1 MAEAIKLEGN
11 DFSMRMVMAEFLHAD
26 SQHDEALK
34 EIDAA
39 AKLVSNPEETE
50 AILLSQIKI
59 YQATEKLGDQIDA
72 LQKEL
77 DAGKD
82 ATGERYLRLARF
94 CESNRQPEKA
104 TETIA
109 IAAQK
114 DPKSILILIAAARM
128 HEAGGNLLAASETN
142 RKLATLDRRFKSEY
156 LQAVAKLEQRLG
168 RREQA
173 LQAGRDLLAAS
184 PGNPE
189 VYKFYADLC
198 FQLGDADEGHEKL
211 RRSVRANPSDPA
223 GLVTLANA
231 MIDRLRQ
238 GEAIELLWR
247 AFEKTVELEGRLSL
261 IDRLASL
268 YLENNQF
275 DKLIERLE
283 RERQEAEKAREFTMC
298 IAQAYQTAGDLGT
311 ARQQLERLLTENAR
325 DAGLLTQLVQLC
337 ESENDPAAA
346 LKYQRALVAAA
357 PSNNDHQLKLAQ
369 LLTRTGEAEEA
380 AEIWVKL
387 VAGETEPHRNLAAI
401 DQLIN
406 AGKQDS
412 ALAILTRMLA
422 LKPGNWELIYREAA
436 VLAAKGK
443 KDEAAQR
450 FKNNPRREAAR

>member
-50 AILLSQIKI
+50 AILLAQIKI

-156 LQAVAKLEQRLG
+156 LQSSSPGELHP
-168 RREQA
+168 QA
-173 LQAGRDLLAAS
+173 L
-184 PGNPE
+184 
-189 VYKFYADLC
+189 
-198 FQLGDADEGHEKL
+198 
-211 RRSVRANPSDPA
+211 
-223 GLVTLANA
+223 T
-231 MIDRLRQ
+231 
-238 GEAIELLWR
+238 ELD
-247 AFEKTVELEGRLSL
+247 GRLAPHPALMIQSPVVSQ
-261 IDRLASL
+261 A
-268 YLENNQF
+268 
-275 DKLIERLE
+275 
-283 RERQEAEKAREFTMC
+283 AREPT
-298 IAQAYQTAGDLGT
+298 
-311 ARQQLERLLTENAR
+311 
-325 DAGLLTQLVQLC
+325 TQDRGAPP
-337 ESENDPAAA
+337 DPT
-346 LKYQRALVAAA
+346 
-357 PSNNDHQLKLAQ
+357 N
-369 LLTRTGEAEEA
+369 
-380 AEIWVKL
+380 
-387 VAGETEPHRNLAAI
+387 
-401 DQLIN
+401 
-406 AGKQDS
+406 
-412 ALAILTRMLA
+412 
-422 LKPGNWELIYREAA
+422 ELRW
-436 VLAAKGK
+436 
-443 KDEAAQR
+443 
-450 FKNNPRREAAR
+450 